1 MPAPEPS
8 TLHGD
13 STESQLSVLF
23 LEKLNIKVPTPD
35 TDLIESRLLDS
46 MQIVELLLQIEQQ
59 FGLHID
65 LDRVD
70 FEDLRSLARIARLI
84 ATSLSG
90 VSDSGVTHGNHS
102 SL

>member
-1 MPAPEPS
+1 MPMTP
-8 TLHGD
+8 HGD
-13 STESQLSVLF
+13 STSTESQLSALF
-23 LEKLNIKVPTPD
+23 LEKLNIKVPTAD

-84 ATSLSG
+84 GTSLSG
-90 VSDSGVTHGNHS
+90 VRDSGVTHGKHS